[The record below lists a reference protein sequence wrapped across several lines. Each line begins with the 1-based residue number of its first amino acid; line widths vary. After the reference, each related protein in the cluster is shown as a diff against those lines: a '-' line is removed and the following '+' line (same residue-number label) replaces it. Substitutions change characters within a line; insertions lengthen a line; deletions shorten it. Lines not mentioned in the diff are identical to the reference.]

1 MKPMINLL
9 KQDIPYLD
17 SHINRLF
24 LIGFICLYSFVFIII
39 YDPYNITWGKGHYLE
54 FILLGLIV
62 FLASQ
67 YILRPL
73 FGIKRFKIYSL
84 LLWGLME
91 MLLIALLFEF
101 TYSPVFDTFGQ
112 SVSEYLVTLKQIG
125 LVVIVPYTLFL
136 WYTQIQQK
144 LSAYREVQHNT
155 VEASTEKRNE
165 LLVINGENNK
175 VIIAIKYPQLVYI
188 KSAGNYLE
196 IFYLKGEILTK
207 ELVRMSFKELE
218 EKINDPKVIRI
229 HRSYMINTS
238 HISSL
243 KKTKKG
249 YALHMQSIDDEVIP
263 VSSGYRDTFE
273 DALNKNAPL
282 IPK

>member
-1 MKPMINLL
+1 MKPVIKLL

-17 SHINRLF
+17 SSRNKLF
-24 LIGFICLYSFVFIII
+24 LIGFICLYSFIFIII

-54 FILLGLIV
+54 FILLGLSV
-62 FLASQ
+62 FLVSQ
-67 YILRPL
+67 YVLRPL

-91 MLLIALLFEF
+91 MLLITLLFEL
-101 TYSPVFDTFGQ
+101 TYSPPFDTIQ
-112 SVSEYLVTLKQIG
+112 QTVIEYFITLKQIG
-125 LVVIVPYTLFL
+125 FVVIVPYTLFL

-144 LSAYREVQHNT
+144 LSSYKEVQYNK
-155 VEASTEKRNE
+155 VETNAEKGNE

-175 VIIAIKYPQLVYI
+175 VILAIKYPQLLYI

-196 IFYLKGEILTK
+196 LFYLKGEILTK

-218 EKINDPKVIRI
+218 EKINDPNVIRI

-249 YALHMQSIDDEVIP
+249 YALHMQNISDEVIP
-263 VSSGYRDTFE
+263 VSSGYKDAFE
-273 DALNKNAPL
+273 NSLNKKMPH
-282 IPK
+282 

>member
-1 MKPMINLL
+1 MKPIIKLL

-17 SHINRLF
+17 SSRNKLF
-24 LIGFICLYSFVFIII
+24 LIGFICLYSFVFMMI

-54 FILLGLIV
+54 FILLGLSV
-62 FLASQ
+62 FLVTQ
-67 YILRPL
+67 FILRPL
-73 FGIKRFKIYSL
+73 LKVKRFKIYSL

-101 TYSPVFDTFGQ
+101 RFTPPMDTFRH
-112 SVSEYLVTLKQIG
+112 SVTEYFITLKQIG
-125 LVVIVPYTLFL
+125 FVVIVPYTLFL

-144 LSAYREVQHNT
+144 LSSYKEVQYNK
-155 VEASTEKRNE
+155 VETGTGKGND

-175 VIIAIKYPQLVYI
+175 VILAIKYPQLLYI

-196 IFYLKGEILTK
+196 LFYLKGEILTK

-218 EKINDPKVIRI
+218 EKIYDPNVIRI

-249 YALHMQSIDDEVIP
+249 YALHMQNISHEVIP
-263 VSSGYRDTFE
+263 VSFGYKDAFE
-273 DALNKNAPL
+273 NSLNK
-282 IPK
+282 KMSH